1 MRSCWKCI
9 RVLGV
14 ALVVWCLSAATE
26 ARGGNTFA
34 TERLQK
40 MAKLLS
46 EVPFDSLSVGYHTD
60 YSFQGH
66 PLTIRVNQWNEVD
79 HIGYKIFD
87 TTTYRS
93 HSALVYDFLERY
105 LLDLS
110 IDNEIDKHIRMG
122 IDKFVIEEGTLE
134 TVFQLEEGDE
144 HEVSYNEFKR
154 YRVAWKRDGKC
165 ILSFMFDMDYQLM
178 SGCNAIELEKNYIR
192 AISRLQGQKRRK
204 EHTLPREI
212 EAHKGKYYIQ
222 EGESFLIPAI
232 RNNRYFVFD
241 SFLVTDTMVVTDG
254 IRGNDTMYYRDT
266 VCFWDNVCASS
277 KAVWSAFNLMLSST
291 SMGRFFLDA
300 TLDMYGYQSQ
310 QLTKIPMADW
320 VAYTKS
326 EGCEIFLGLK
336 SKTHKYIRGTLFCP
350 NVSAGYCHM
359 MSVEIPISSF
369 NNKGGVVT
377 GRLYTYIPLHNI
389 TDDYFELKYL
399 TTDNFSTE

>member
-1 MRSCWKCI
+1 M
-9 RVLGV
+9 LGV
-14 ALVVWCLSAATE
+14 AFVLWGTGSAA
-26 ARGGNTFA
+26 AAHGGNDGATPHPTFA

-40 MAKLLS
+40 MAKALPG
-46 EVPFDSLSVGYHTD
+46 VPFEKLTVGYHTD
-60 YSFQGH
+60 YSFQGR

-79 HIGYKIFD
+79 HIGYRIFD
-87 TTTYRS
+87 TASYRS
-93 HSALVYDFLERY
+93 KSALVYDFLERY

-110 IDNEIDKHIRMG
+110 IDDEIDKHIRMG

-134 TVFQLEEGDE
+134 TVFQIEADDKL
-144 HEVSYNEFKR
+144 EVSYNEFKH
-154 YRVAWKRDGKC
+154 YRVAWKRDGKY
-165 ILSFMFDMDYQLM
+165 ILSFLFDMDYQLM
-178 SGCNAIELEKNYIR
+178 TGCNSIELEKNYIR

-204 EHTLPREI
+204 EHTLPKEI
-212 EAHKGKYYIQ
+212 ERHKGKYYIQ

-232 RNNRYFVFD
+232 RSSRYFVFD
-241 SFLVTDTMVVTDG
+241 TFLVKDSAVVKDA
-254 IRGNDTMYYRDT
+254 RGGDDIMYYRDT

-291 SMGRFFLDA
+291 SMGKFFLDA

-310 QLTKIPMADW
+310 LLTKIPMADW
-320 VAYTKS
+320 VEYTRS

-336 SKTHKYIRGTLFCP
+336 SKTHKVIRGTLFCP

-369 NNKGGVVT
+369 NSRGGVVT

-389 TDDYFELKYL
+389 TDDYFELKYI
-399 TTDNFSTE
+399 TTDTDN